1 MVTRSERRLC
11 EQVHLD
17 FEYRWFCRLGR
28 ADSVPTGLTVP
39 TNPQGCLRDREAL
52 RHVFES
58 VLRRCMSEGL
68 VEGKGFA
75 ADAGVVKTDANRVR
89 DAPGEEM
96 KVQR

>member
-39 TNPQGCLRDREAL
+39 RNPRGASGTERLCGTSSNP
-52 RHVFES
+52 FY
-58 VLRRCMSEGL
+58 
-68 VEGKGFA
+68 A
-75 ADAGVVKTDANRVR
+75 AV
-89 DAPGEEM
+89 
-96 KVQR
+96 